1 MNDSYDFGDDIDDD
15 DDVNV
20 SVGGNGGDDSDGNG
34 DANVGGDGDDRINSA
49 SYETSSGGSSR
60 IKPVAQPPKKKLFGN
75 PDDVHGI
82 PETIGTIGKCVNAFL
97 VLSFTPYMY
106 CS

>member
-15 DDVNV
+15 DDDANV
-20 SVGGNGGDDSDGNG
+20 GVGGDGSDDSDGNC
-34 DANVGGDGDDRINSA
+34 DANVGGDDGDDRINSD
-49 SYETSSGGSSR
+49 SCEPSSGSSR

-75 PDDVHGI
+75 PDDVHGV
-82 PETIGTIGKCVNAFL
+82 PETIGKCVNAFP
-97 VLSFTPYMY
+97 VLSVTPYIY